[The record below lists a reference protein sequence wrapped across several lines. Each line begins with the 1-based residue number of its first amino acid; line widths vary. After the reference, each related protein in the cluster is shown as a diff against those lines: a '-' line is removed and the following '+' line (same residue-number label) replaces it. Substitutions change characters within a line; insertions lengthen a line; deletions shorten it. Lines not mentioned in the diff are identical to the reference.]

1 MTTDAAAHPPASSGA
16 IPGGVY
22 TALISPCDASGALDL
37 GAIQALIDFQATTGV
52 SGLFVLGTAGGGPLL
67 ERDERRAAARTILEA
82 AQGRLFVIVHVGAVP
97 TTLAVAL
104 ATEAAELG
112 APAIAAV
119 PPVYYGPDFRSVR
132 RYYEAI
138 AAAAPSIPLLAYNNP
153 PSTGYDL
160 RPEQSAELHRDGVIA
175 GVKQASTSVADL
187 HALLAAWVPV
197 WIANAGLNT
206 AALAMGAR
214 GAISTLTNVVPELF
228 VRLDAAIRAGDLA
241 GARDAQRRIDR
252 ASARLRVPTI
262 GALHAGATLRG
273 LPGLAPREPL
283 RLPDADELP
292 RVREA
297 LQELEEA

>member
-1 MTTDAAAHPPASSGA
+1 MSTTSPARSRESSGT

-22 TALISPCDASGALDL
+22 TALISPCDEAGAPDL
-37 GAIQALIDFQATTGV
+37 GALRTLVEFQATTGV
-52 SGLFVLGTAGGGPLL
+52 RGLFVLGTAGGGPLL
-67 ERDERRAAARTILEA
+67 DRDERRAAARTILQA
-82 AQGRLFVIVHVGAVP
+82 AQGRLFVIVHVGALP
-97 TTLAVAL
+97 TSLAVAL
-104 ATEAAELG
+104 AAEAVELG

-138 AAAAPSIPLLAYNNP
+138 ATAAPGIPLLAYNNP
-153 PSTGYDL
+153 SSTGYDL
-160 RPEQSAELHRDGVIA
+160 RPDQSAELYRAGVIA

-187 HALLAAWVPV
+187 HALLAAGVPV

-206 AALAMGAR
+206 AALAMGAQ

-228 VRLDAAIRAGDLA
+228 VRLDAAMRAGDLA
-241 GARDAQRRIDR
+241 RARDAQASIDR

-262 GALHAGATLRG
+262 GALHAGATLRN

-283 RLPDADELP
+283 RLPDAEELL

>member
-138 AAAAPSIPLLAYNNP
+138 AAAAPASPCSPTTTRRPRATTCA
-153 PSTGYDL
+153 PSSRRSCTVTG
-160 RPEQSAELHRDGVIA
+160 S
-175 GVKQASTSVADL
+175 S
-187 HALLAAWVPV
+187 
-197 WIANAGLNT
+197 
-206 AALAMGAR
+206 
-214 GAISTLTNVVPELF
+214 
-228 VRLDAAIRAGDLA
+228 RA
-241 GARDAQRRIDR
+241 
-252 ASARLRVPTI
+252 
-262 GALHAGATLRG
+262 
-273 LPGLAPREPL
+273 
-283 RLPDADELP
+283 
-292 RVREA
+292 
-297 LQELEEA
+297 

>member
-1 MTTDAAAHPPASSGA
+1 M
-16 IPGGVY
+16 
-22 TALISPCDASGALDL
+22 
-37 GAIQALIDFQATTGV
+37 
-52 SGLFVLGTAGGGPLL
+52 
-67 ERDERRAAARTILEA
+67 
-82 AQGRLFVIVHVGAVP
+82 
-97 TTLAVAL
+97 
-104 ATEAAELG
+104 
-112 APAIAAV
+112 
-119 PPVYYGPDFRSVR
+119 
-132 RYYEAI
+132 
-138 AAAAPSIPLLAYNNP
+138 
-153 PSTGYDL
+153 
-160 RPEQSAELHRDGVIA
+160 
-175 GVKQASTSVADL
+175 KQASTSVADL